1 MLGFSLCISHGG
13 ILTDRSLA
21 VLRGKLQDSP
31 SWRRG
36 FLSPATEDVFFH
48 SHRRRPT
55 PKSTA
60 TARLPSAI
68 HTSRLSEGQEGG
80 HPVYR
85 DRREDRDWLRGD
97 SLMKCASAIGR
108 PGKRGGGLS
117 FIIQE
122 KPGGESRIGPSGTCR
137 QCPVSPRFTFHWWT
151 LSTTQLW
158 LPIISSY
165 GLTFKMEHLC

>member
-1 MLGFSLCISHGG
+1 MV
-13 ILTDRSLA
+13 A
-21 VLRGKLQDSP
+21 YLQIAPSP
-31 SWRRG
+31 SCAGSCRIHRPGDAASSRRPRRM
-36 FLSPATEDVFFH
+36 FFFH